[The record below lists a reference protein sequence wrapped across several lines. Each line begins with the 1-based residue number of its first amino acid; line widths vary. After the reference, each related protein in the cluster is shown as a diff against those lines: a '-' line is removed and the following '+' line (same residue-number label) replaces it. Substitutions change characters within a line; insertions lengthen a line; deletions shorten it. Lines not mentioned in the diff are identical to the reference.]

1 MRLHRRL
8 GFYVTVGLGVAGG
21 LGVGAAAAQAP
32 DPVVAKVGDAE
43 IRSSDV
49 SEAAQSLPDQYR
61 SMPAAQLYPM
71 LLDQVIDQKALGM
84 LARKQ
89 GLDHDPA
96 VMRTM
101 ARAQEQVLQNA
112 VISKAVMPSVTEEAL
127 HARYDKDVAGKTGEE
142 EVHARHILVASEA
155 DAAKI
160 IADLKKG
167 GDFAAIAK
175 AKSSDPG
182 AASGGD
188 LGFFKKDDM
197 LPEFSAA
204 AFALQPG
211 QITEK
216 PVKTQYGWHVIK
228 VEERRAAPAPS
239 FEQAHDEL
247 RQTMVQEGVQK
258 VLAEA
263 RSGLVIEKFNP
274 DGSKPRLTD
283 DAVPPPPPAKK

>member
-8 GFYVTVGLGVAGG
+8 GFFVTVGLGLA
-21 LGVGAAAAQAP
+21 GAAAAQAP
-32 DPVVAKVGDAE
+32 DPVVAKVGTVE
-43 IRSSDV
+43 IHSSDL
-49 SEAAQSLPDQYR
+49 SEAAQALPEQYR

-71 LLDQVIDQKALGM
+71 LLDQVIDREAVGV

-89 GLDHDPA
+89 GLDKDPA
-96 VMRTM
+96 VIKAMG
-101 ARAQEQVLQNA
+101 RASEQVLANS
-112 VISKAVMPSVTEEAL
+112 VIGKVVGPTVTEAAL
-127 HARYDKDVAGKTGEE
+127 RVRYDRDIAGKTGAE

-155 DAAKI
+155 DALKI

-167 GDFAAIAK
+167 GDFVAIAK

-182 AASGGD
+182 ASQGGD
-188 LGFFKKDDM
+188 LGFFKKEDM

-204 AFALQPG
+204 AFALKPG
-211 QITEK
+211 QITER

-228 VEERRAAPAPS
+228 VEERRAAPAPT

-247 RQTMVQEGVQK
+247 RQTVIQEGVQK

-263 RSGLVIEKFNP
+263 RAGVTVEKFNP
-274 DGSKPRLTD
+274 DGTKPRPTD
-283 DAVPPPPPAKK
+283 GAVPPPAPKK